1 MAMIAAFQRERPKPM
16 NSLTNDLLQQLDGQP
31 MSQLGQQ
38 LGLNAQQTSGAV
50 AAALPLLMGALG
62 RNASQEGGAQQL
74 LGALQRDHA
83 GLDIGS
89 VLGAV
94 MGGGGG
100 GGDILGHIL
109 GAKQQPAAQGL
120 GAATGLDSDRAGTLL
135 KMLAPLVMAYLAK
148 QVGSSGSNP
157 QALSGLL
164 GQERQQ
170 IQQQGGIGGSL
181 LGAVLDQDGDGK
193 LGMSDLLKA
202 GGSLFGDKR

>member
-1 MAMIAAFQRERPKPM
+1 MAMIATRHRERPRPM

-38 LGLNAQQTSGAV
+38 LGLNAQQASGAV

-89 VLGAV
+89 VLGTV

-100 GGDILGHIL
+100 NDILGHIL
-109 GAKQQPAAQGL
+109 GA
-120 GAATGLDSDRAGTLL
+120 
-135 KMLAPLVMAYLAK
+135 
-148 QVGSSGSNP
+148 
-157 QALSGLL
+157 
-164 GQERQQ
+164 
-170 IQQQGGIGGSL
+170 
-181 LGAVLDQDGDGK
+181 
-193 LGMSDLLKA
+193 
-202 GGSLFGDKR
+202 

>member
-1 MAMIAAFQRERPKPM
+1 MAMIAAFHRERPKPM
-16 NSLTNDLLQQLDGQP
+16 NSLTNDLLQQLNGQP

-62 RNASQEGGAQQL
+62 KNASQEGGAQQL
-74 LGALQRDHA
+74 LGALQRDHT

-89 VLGAV
+89 VLGSV

-109 GAKQQPAAQGL
+109 GAKQQPAAQSL
-120 GAATGLDSDRAGTLL
+120 GAATGLDGDRAGTLL

-148 QVGSSGSNP
+148 QVGSSGSSP

-170 IQQQGGIGGSL
+170 IQQQGGIGGGL

-202 GGSLFGDKR
+202 GGSLFGGKR

>member
-202 GGSLFGDKR
+202 GGSLFGGKR